1 MTRHHEIRPDL
12 DEGIDRKVLS
22 QLRARFLKLNE
33 GRMARAMEGLSTRQQ
48 AVLSLLPLF
57 FHVNHPLLPG
67 YVSGSTPAGL
77 SNYEPDAS
85 TLAEAQRLTRS
96 FSYKPRH
103 GSNPPR
109 PIHGLFLMG
118 SLGTLAQADQ
128 SDMDVW
134 VCHGPDLSESD
145 LAELRKKCQLLEIW
159 AASQGAEAHFF
170 LIDPTRFVRGE
181 RDTQLSSEDCG
192 TTQHYLLLDE
202 FYRTA
207 IWLAGRTPI
216 WWLVPVYE
224 EASYDRYTHTL
235 MSKRFIR
242 ADETLDLGHLAYI
255 PPGEYIGAGLWQLF
269 KGIESP
275 YKSVLK
281 LLLIEVYA
289 SEHPKFHC
297 LSLRFKQAVFA
308 NRLDLDELDPYV
320 VVYRRIEEYLT
331 ARGEPERL
339 ELVRRA
345 LYLKVNRKLT
355 GSNSRTQ
362 SWQRS
367 LLKRLAHEWQWDH
380 RQLALLDSRSQWK
393 VRQVGS
399 ERRALVNELN
409 YSYRFLTQFARNEQ
423 TVSLINK
430 RDLNVLGRRLYAA
443 FERKADKVEFINP
456 GIAPDLAEDTLT
468 LVHAPNKKESGQTQ
482 WGLYNGSLTAL
493 EWEHF
498 APIKRGRQLP
508 ELLTWCHRNGV
519 IDSSTRLALHPGS
532 SDLSEFELFN
542 LLGSLQQSI
551 VLPLTTVAE
560 EPLLRASVPSEVLI
574 LVNVGVDPLK
584 HHRDLNILM
593 TTERTDSLSYAGVR
607 ENLVLTLDQVTLNS
621 WNEVLVSRFD
631 GAHALLDCVR
641 DYLNNL
647 PDGLQQP
654 TLRVRCFCHNRAQF
668 IARRVEEILDTAQNL
683 LLSKLNHRYLI
694 QVQQHYHVLELVPG
708 QVNHVALATLPALV
722 DYLGEERPSY
732 SPLHLDPMALEDHDL
747 ALVLPMGQPDCIQV
761 FYRINEHRADLYVL
775 DEFNALWQQRLPYH
789 DEQSLLVPL
798 QRFLQSIQYRRD
810 ALLPMDV
817 AQPLSLD
824 TLYYQLLPSG
834 PVRARR
840 VEARPAPQTPV
851 NKPFYDVQAIV
862 GKATPGQVQV
872 TLYCNQREFS
882 ELEHGDQLFSVVAR
896 EIVEQR
902 RETERYRCY
911 ITDLDLSGLLGDG
924 QSSSILYL
932 RYKADLERALN
943 EALEQV

>member
-1 MTRHHEIRPDL
+1 
-12 DEGIDRKVLS
+12 
-22 QLRARFLKLNE
+22 
-33 GRMARAMEGLSTRQQ
+33 
-48 AVLSLLPLF
+48 
-57 FHVNHPLLPG
+57 
-67 YVSGSTPAGL
+67 
-77 SNYEPDAS
+77 
-85 TLAEAQRLTRS
+85 
-96 FSYKPRH
+96 
-103 GSNPPR
+103 
-109 PIHGLFLMG
+109 
-118 SLGTLAQADQ
+118 
-128 SDMDVW
+128 
-134 VCHGPDLSESD
+134 
-145 LAELRKKCQLLEIW
+145 
-159 AASQGAEAHFF
+159 
-170 LIDPTRFVRGE
+170 
-181 RDTQLSSEDCG
+181 
-192 TTQHYLLLDE
+192 
-202 FYRTA
+202 
-207 IWLAGRTPI
+207 
-216 WWLVPVYE
+216 
-224 EASYDRYTHTL
+224 
-235 MSKRFIR
+235 
-242 ADETLDLGHLAYI
+242 
-255 PPGEYIGAGLWQLF
+255 
-269 KGIESP
+269 
-275 YKSVLK
+275 VLK
-281 LLLIEVYA
+281 LLLTEVYA
-289 SEHPKFHC
+289 SEHPRVHC
-297 LSLRFKQAVFA
+297 LSLRYKQAVFA

-320 VVYRRIEEYLT
+320 VVYRRIEEYLMT
-331 ARGEPERL
+331 RNEPERL

-355 GSNSRTQ
+355 GSGSRTQ

-367 LLKRLAHEWQWDH
+367 LLERLAHEWQWDQRH
-380 RQLALLDSRSQWK
+380 LALLDSRSQWK
-393 VRQVGS
+393 VRQVSS

-409 YSYRFLTQFARNEQ
+409 FSYRFLTQFARQEQ

-430 RDLNVLGRRLYAA
+430 RDLSVLGRRLYAA

-468 LVHAPNKKESGQTQ
+468 LVHAPNKKEPEQSQ

-498 APIKRGRQLP
+498 APIKRSRQLL

-551 VLPLTTVAE
+551 PLPLATVAE

-621 WNEVLVSRFD
+621 WNEVLVNRFD
-631 GAHALLDCVR
+631 GPHALLDCLR

-647 PDGLQQP
+647 PEGTQQP
-654 TLRVRCFCHNRAQF
+654 RLRVRCFCHNRAPF
-668 IARRVEEILDTAQNL
+668 IAQRVEDILDTAQNL

-708 QVNHVALATLPALV
+708 QVNHVALATLPALL
-722 DYLGEERPSY
+722 DYLGEELPRY
-732 SPLHLDPMALEDHDL
+732 SPLHLDPMALEDHDV
-747 ALVLPMGQPDCIQV
+747 ALLLPMGQPDCIQV
-761 FYRINEHRADLYVL
+761 FYRVNEGQADLYVL
-775 DEFNALWQQRLPYH
+775 DECNALWLQRLPWH

-798 QRFLQSIQYRRD
+798 QRFLQSILYRRD
-810 ALLPMDV
+810 ALLPMD
-817 AQPLSLD
+817 AAHPHSLD
-824 TLYYQLLPSG
+824 ILYYQLLPSG
-834 PVRARR
+834 PGRARR
-840 VEARPAPQTPV
+840 LETRPSPQTPV

-862 GKATPGQVQV
+862 GKAAPGKVQV

-882 ELEHGDQLFSVVAR
+882 ELEHGDRLFSVVAR

-902 RETERYRCY
+902 REAERYRCY

-924 QSSSILYL
+924 QSSSNLYL